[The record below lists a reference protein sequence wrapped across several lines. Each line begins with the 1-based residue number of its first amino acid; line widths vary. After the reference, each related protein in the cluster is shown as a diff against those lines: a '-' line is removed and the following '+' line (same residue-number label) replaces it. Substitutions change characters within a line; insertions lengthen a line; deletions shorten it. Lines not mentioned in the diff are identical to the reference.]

1 MSSAAAIAVLVAEAV
16 GTVEAVATAQQHM
29 REAKVAD
36 AATRAAELEAKKA
49 VELANRLAAELL
61 EAQQAA
67 ETEAAQKQLEAAAS
81 AEATAQAAVSEQSS
95 ASPAADA
102 VATAVAEP
110 SSTSEPAA
118 TEAGVEKLAT
128 TEAPAAEKA
137 STEKPTTEKASN
149 AKKSP
154 AAQSPTPSPAGSPT
168 RGNSLFAAPSKKDA
182 KAAEAAK
189 AKEEPKSLT
198 AQSEQAFHEASER
211 ATKILHRL
219 LVHTMHAT
227 DSVDMCKA
235 AQFPSLIE
243 AIAEV
248 VGVGHDLPVLAEVG
262 LDTNFALNVASIFA
276 NLCVF
281 EDVREY
287 LPEPEL
293 CVAIALSC
301 IRHQPM
307 SRRIVHLCLMCV
319 ANIALCTHLLLP
331 EETVVELVGA
341 VVPLFDEAPV
351 VEAWSCALCNVA
363 STTSENLGALVQA
376 GAIDK
381 LERLLVYHSDNERV
395 LSRGYQCLTC
405 LSAAFT
411 RPRPAAV
418 APPAT

>member
-1 MSSAAAIAVLVAEAV
+1 MSSAAAIAVLVAEAA

-67 ETEAAQKQLEAAAS
+67 EREAAQKQLEAAAS
-81 AEATAQAAVSEQSS
+81 AEATAQAAESEHPS

-102 VATAVAEP
+102 VATAIAEP
-110 SSTSEPAA
+110 SSTSES
-118 TEAGVEKLAT
+118 TAT
-128 TEAPAAEKA
+128 TEPVVEKPAEGPAAEKA
-137 STEKPTTEKASN
+137 PAEKSTTEKASN

-168 RGNSLFAAPSKKDA
+168 RANSLFAAPSKKDA

-381 LERLLVYHSDNERV
+381 LERLLVYHSDSERV
-395 LSRGYQCLTC
+395 LARGYQCLTC

-411 RPRPAAV
+411 RPRPAV
-418 APPAT
+418 VTPPTT